1 MVEEVACAL
10 LDATRRMSMSERPAA
25 GVKDVPQ
32 VTDQN
37 SNSMPL
43 STSTGSTYSG
53 GSGVWFG
60 SRNTSTAEL
69 DDKTGSLPTSSW
81 LGSFAKR
88 NRTYSDSENQ
98 RVRIDV
104 MGWLSSGGSQTQ
116 PGELPQRTRKI
127 SEPTLAGSGFGH
139 QRIRRSSSK
148 DVEEAMAG
156 GLNKADIYMPPFWKY
171 PKLFR
176 TTYLFA
182 HIPYSCI
189 QIWM

>member
-88 NRTYSDSENQ
+88 NSLYDVATEVSNIPRILVNGCSEPRARTYSDSENQ

-156 GLNKADIYMPPFWKY
+156 GLNKADIYMPPF
-171 PKLFR
+171 
-176 TTYLFA
+176 
-182 HIPYSCI
+182 
-189 QIWM
+189 